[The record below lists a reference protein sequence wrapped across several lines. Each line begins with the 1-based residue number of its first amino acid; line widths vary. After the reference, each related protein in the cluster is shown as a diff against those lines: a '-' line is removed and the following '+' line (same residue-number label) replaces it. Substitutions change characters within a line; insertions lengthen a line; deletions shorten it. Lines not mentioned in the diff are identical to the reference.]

1 MTLVIGKI
9 DETGVRLIADW
20 RLTWAD
26 QRIPNYLNGTLKAWI
41 LHPALCIAYASD
53 DHIRAER
60 AIRSI
65 GITWHGY
72 VDLDLVLDRLQQ
84 ESSAGSE
91 FLLASETKGPSLS
104 LIRSGGAHRQEASA
118 RIGDKAAYTLYLRL
132 LPTSPPFTNP
142 AGSASATKFSAMET
156 AFDRLLFDG
165 ECSDRGRDCD
175 CSRNTSTRFRYQV
188 RRYLWSPPLLQPDD
202 QPFDSGTPEAG
213 ALRGS
218 SYQPILRRR

>member
-1 MTLVIGKI
+1 LPVRAGER
-9 DETGVRLIADW
+9 DTGVRLIADW

-26 QRIPNYLNGTLKAWI
+26 QRIPNYLNDTLKAWI

-104 LIRSGGAHRQEASA
+104 LIRSGGAYRQEASA
-118 RIGDKAAYTLYLRL
+118 WIGDKAAYALYLRL

-142 AGSASATKFSAMET
+142 AGSASARNSA
-156 AFDRLLFDG
+156 R
-165 ECSDRGRDCD
+165 
-175 CSRNTSTRFRYQV
+175 
-188 RRYLWSPPLLQPDD
+188 W
-202 QPFDSGTPEAG
+202 
-213 ALRGS
+213 
-218 SYQPILRRR
+218 RRRLIDCCSTGNVPTGGEIAIVVVTPLQDSDIRSRGLVVSASITAR